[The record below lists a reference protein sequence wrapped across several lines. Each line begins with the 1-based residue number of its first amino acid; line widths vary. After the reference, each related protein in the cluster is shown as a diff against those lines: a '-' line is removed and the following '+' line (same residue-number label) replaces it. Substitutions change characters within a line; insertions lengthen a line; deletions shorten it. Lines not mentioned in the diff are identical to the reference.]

1 LEVEC
6 VTLGG
11 VYAVNVTPFRN
22 DSSCELDAGSY
33 LEHVRWL
40 GESGVRGIVPFG
52 TNGEGPSVSFRE
64 KVRVLEDLFGEGVA
78 IEVVPNVA
86 EGNLP
91 ETVEFLKAI
100 DDYPAQA
107 VMILPPYYFKPVSEE
122 GLMRFYEAVLGATRH
137 PVVLYHIPKYAIPVT
152 KEVVTAL
159 PVWGVKDSGGEPGYA
174 EGMVAEGKGVLL
186 GTEDDLWRR
195 LNLGVSG
202 MVSALAN
209 FVPELLVEMYHKVQE
224 NDEAGGMELSERLGK
239 VRARTKEYSSIAL
252 LKRLAEARHGVPM
265 GTVRPPLDPA
275 PRDYDPKITLRVAGV
290 L

>member
-1 LEVEC
+1 M
-6 VTLGG
+6 TLGG

-22 DSSCELDAGSY
+22 DSSFELDVGSY
-33 LEHVRWL
+33 LDHVRWL
-40 GESGVRGIVPFG
+40 GESGVRGVVPFG
-52 TNGEGPSVSFRE
+52 TNGEGPSVGFRE
-64 KVRVLEDLFGEGVA
+64 KVRMLEALFGEGAA

-91 ETVEFLKAI
+91 ETIEFLKAI

-122 GLMRFYEAVLGATRH
+122 GLRRFYEAVLGATRH
-137 PVVLYHIPKYAIPVT
+137 PIVLYHVPKYAIPVP
-152 KEVVTAL
+152 KEVVAAL

-174 EGMVAEGKGVLL
+174 EDLVAEGKGVLL

-209 FVPELLVEMYHKVQE
+209 FVPELLVEMYQKVQDG
-224 NDEAGGMELSERLGK
+224 DEARGMELSERLGK
-239 VRARTKEYSSIAL
+239 VRAKTKEYGSVAL

-275 PRDYDPKITLRVAGV
+275 PTDYDPKNALRVAGV